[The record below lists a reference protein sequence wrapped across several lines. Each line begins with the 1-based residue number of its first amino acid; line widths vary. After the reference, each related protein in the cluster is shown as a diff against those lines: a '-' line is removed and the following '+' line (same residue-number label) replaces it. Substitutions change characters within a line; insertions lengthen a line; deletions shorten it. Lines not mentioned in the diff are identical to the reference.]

1 MSLLLVVKNYILH
14 LIVRMVFV
22 IRLLSME
29 KKDVNNT
36 EKEIQVHN
44 SQEKLYFQV
53 QDVSNAS
60 GSVVTCGTEIKERA
74 IN

>member
-1 MSLLLVVKNYILH
+1 LPLLLAVKNYILH

-36 EKEIQVHN
+36 EKEIHN

-60 GSVVTCGTEIKERA
+60 GSVVTCGREIKERA
-74 IN
+74 FN